1 MGVLSPAVSR
11 RLCLKMQRSLEGSS
25 EPVDGDVNKW
35 PIWGKPQSHP
45 LSPPS
50 VIKFSLFS
58 ELPRHPRTGL
68 PTWLQSSSSLRE
80 RL

>member
-45 LSPPS
+45 HPLCHQVLFVLRVASPSKNRASHMAPE
-50 VIKFSLFS
+50 LFK
-58 ELPRHPRTGL
+58 PKRK
-68 PTWLQSSSSLRE
+68 
-80 RL
+80 